1 MEKSTSVKGTPS
13 TFPPFAIREV
23 LVEAIGK
30 FLGLRMEV
38 PEPGMQKNMSM
49 ASGRE
54 LVCPQLQFPPQNC
67 SALAMHKSS
76 VARAASP
83 DEATQAKPRNCLRLG
98 LKDHTYYSGLKPGSS
113 TPIVYFF
120 FPLIVSLDHWQKM
133 PH

>member
-1 MEKSTSVKGTPS
+1 
-13 TFPPFAIREV
+13 
-23 LVEAIGK
+23 
-30 FLGLRMEV
+30 MEV

-49 ASGRE
+49 ASGKE
-54 LVCPQLQFPPQNC
+54 LVHPRLQFPPQNC

-83 DEATQAKPRNCLRLG
+83 DEASQARPCNCLPLG
-98 LKDHTYYSGLKPGSS
+98 LNDHTKYFGLKPGSS

-120 FPLIVSLDHWQKM
+120 FPHCQKM

>member
-23 LVEAIGK
+23 LVEATGK
-30 FLGLRMEV
+30 YLGLRMEV

-54 LVCPQLQFPPQNC
+54 LVRPQLQFPPQNC
-67 SALAMHKSS
+67 SALAMHKST

-83 DEATQAKPRNCLRLG
+83 DEASQAKPRFVYRWAWKITRIILAWSQVPPLLLCI
-98 LKDHTYYSGLKPGSS
+98 SS
-113 TPIVYFF
+113 F
-120 FPLIVSLDHWQKM
+120 L
-133 PH
+133 